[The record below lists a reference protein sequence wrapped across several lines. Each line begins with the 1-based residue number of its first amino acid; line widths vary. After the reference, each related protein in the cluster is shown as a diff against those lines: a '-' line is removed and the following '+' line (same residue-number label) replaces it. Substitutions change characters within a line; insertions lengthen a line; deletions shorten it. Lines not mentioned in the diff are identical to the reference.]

1 MFDSGIEQAVRAA
14 TLAHAKQLRKGSDLP
29 YITHP
34 VHVALILS
42 RVGAASAVVQA
53 GLLHD
58 VVEDCDDWS
67 AERVAN
73 EFGDEVARIVAE
85 VTEDKEKTWEERKE
99 AAAEKAATI
108 SPEGALVKAADQ
120 LHNLRTLCDSLEA
133 TEDPDEV
140 WARFK
145 GGRDRTIEMSRRL
158 LEALT
163 GRVDPRITDA
173 SSETLAAICAESG

>member
-14 TLAHAKQLRKGSDLP
+14 TFAHAKQLRKGSELP

-67 AERVAN
+67 AERVAK

-120 LHNLRTLCDSLEA
+120 LHNLCNIRESLEVA
-133 TEDPDEV
+133 DDPSEV
-140 WARFK
+140 WSQFK
-145 GGRDRTIEMSRRL
+145 GGREATIEMAQRL
-158 LEALT
+158 LDSLA
-163 GRVDPRITDA
+163 GRCDPRITDA
-173 SSETLAAICAESG
+173 SANALAAICASTV